1 MYKYD
6 AIDKTIVSER
16 VDQFRDQVR
25 RHLAGEL
32 SASDLQPLRLRNG
45 LYMQIHAHMLRVS
58 IPYGLVNSDQM
69 RTLAHIARK
78 YDKGYGHFTTRQNIQ
93 YNWPELAD
101 VPNILE
107 DLSQVEMH
115 AIQTSGNCIRNITS
129 DHYAGV
135 ATDEIIDPRPY
146 CEIIR
151 QWSTLHPEF
160 YWLPRK
166 FKVAVTGATTDRA
179 AVQFH
184 DIGLEVVNNEA
195 GEIGFRVYVGGGM
208 GRTPVIGKV
217 IREFLP
223 RADIL
228 SYCESILRVYNLHGR
243 RDNKYKARI
252 KILVNALGID
262 AFRDEVEEDW
272 AHTKDGELKL
282 QDTDFEMMAD
292 FFPAPDYEELSDGDK
307 RVEKWRS
314 LDTRFKAWYDNNT
327 VEHRQAGYR
336 IVNISLKEHGVA
348 PGDATDDQ
356 MDALADIA
364 EQYSF
369 GEIRVTHEQNL
380 VLADVR
386 EQDLLEVWKALD
398 AQRLAT
404 PNIGSVNDMIC
415 CPGLDF
421 CSLANASSI
430 SIAKQINDQFTDFEE
445 LYDYGEV
452 KLKMSGCMNA
462 CGHHHVGHI
471 GILGVDKKGEEWY
484 QLTLG
489 GDASN
494 QAAIGTRL
502 GPAIAKDQ
510 VGDAVSDI
518 MHVYRE
524 QREGE
529 ERLLDTF
536 RRVGVDP
543 FQRPCVRGGSIMTAN
558 RNLKARPKAT
568 PSRIQQDIRLQQ
580 AIVNRQ
586 IVDNDILHIA
596 ETEELDL
603 RTCRLKVTSVCH

>member
-1 MYKYD
+1 MYQYD
-6 AIDKTIVSER
+6 AIDKAIVSER
-16 VDQFRDQVR
+16 VEQFRDQVA

-32 SASDLQPLRLRNG
+32 SAVDLAPLRLRNG

-58 IPYGLVNSDQM
+58 IPYGLVNAEQM
-69 RTLAHIARK
+69 RTLAYIARK
-78 YDKGYGHFTTRQNIQ
+78 YDRGFGHFTTRQNIQ

-101 VPNILE
+101 VPDILE
-107 DLSQVEMH
+107 DLSKVEMH
-115 AIQTSGNCIRNITS
+115 AIQTSGNCIRNISS
-129 DHYAGV
+129 DQYAGV

-166 FKVAVTGATTDRA
+166 FKIAVTGATTDRA

-184 DIGLEVVNNEA
+184 DIGLEVIKNENN
-195 GEIGFRVYVGGGM
+195 EIGFRVYVGGGL

-217 IREFLP
+217 IKEFLP
-223 RADIL
+223 REDIL
-228 SYCESILRVYNLHGR
+228 SYCEAILRVYNLAGR

-252 KILVNALGID
+252 KILVNAMGID
-262 AFRDEVEEDW
+262 DFRDAVETEW
-272 AHTKDGELKL
+272 THFKDAELKL
-282 QDTDFEMMAD
+282 HDIDFDAMIN
-292 FFPAPDYEELSDGDK
+292 FFPAPAYEELKRGDE
-307 RVEKWRS
+307 RVAKWRS
-314 LDTRFKAWYDNNT
+314 LDTRFKDWYDNNT
-327 VEHRQAGYR
+327 VDHRQPGYR

-356 MDALADIA
+356 MDAVADIA

-404 PNIGSVNDMIC
+404 ANIGSVNDMIC

-430 SIAKQINDQFTDFEE
+430 SIAKQINEKFTDFEE
-445 LYDYGEV
+445 LYDIGEV

-484 QLTLG
+484 QLTVG

-494 QAAIGTRL
+494 GAALGTHL
-502 GPAIAKDQ
+502 GKAIAKDK
-510 VGDAVSDI
+510 VSDAI
-518 MHVYRE
+518 SDILSVYRD
-524 QREGE
+524 QRDGD
-529 ERLLDTF
+529 ERLVDTF
-536 RRVGVDP
+536 RRVGIDP
-543 FQRPCVRGGSIMTAN
+543 FKEKVY
-558 RNLKARPKAT
+558 
-568 PSRIQQDIRLQQ
+568 
-580 AIVNRQ
+580 
-586 IVDNDILHIA
+586 A
-596 ETEELDL
+596 ENA
-603 RTCRLKVTSVCH
+603 